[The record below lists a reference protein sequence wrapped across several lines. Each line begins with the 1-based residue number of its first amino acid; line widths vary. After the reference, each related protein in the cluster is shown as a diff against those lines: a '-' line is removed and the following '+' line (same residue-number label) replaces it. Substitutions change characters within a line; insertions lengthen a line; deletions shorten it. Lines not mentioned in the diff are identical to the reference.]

1 MPLGTFITTATV
13 SLAATTST
21 TMTTG
26 LSASVD
32 FVWATLKHTFNNVT
46 NSNQAI
52 FAAGGLINTA
62 SITVFNRGQTAA
74 TWTVCMARY
83 HSIIR

>member
-13 SLAATTST
+13 SLAATTSA

-26 LSASVD
+26 LSGSCD
-32 FVWATLKHTFNNVT
+32 FVWATLKHTKPNVT

-52 FAAGGLINTA
+52 FTAGGLVNTA
-62 SITVFNRGQTAA
+62 SITVINRGQTAG
-74 TWTVCMARY
+74 TWTVCMARF